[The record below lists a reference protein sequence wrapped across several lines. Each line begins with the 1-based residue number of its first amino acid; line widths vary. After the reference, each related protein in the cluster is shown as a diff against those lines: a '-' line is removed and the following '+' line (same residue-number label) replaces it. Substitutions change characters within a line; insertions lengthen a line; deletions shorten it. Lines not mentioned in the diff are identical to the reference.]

1 MARNRNKKAKN
12 LVLYRDYR
20 VTLFSYSRS
29 QKIGGQKYGKK
40 NEVVRCVR
48 QQTIATYEV
57 GDDFLVDVVLDVK
70 ELMYSYW
77 LYHKEYGVKVRYVQ
91 VPKIYMND
99 DGDTIINIA
108 KPEDVENYFNPEA
121 WKENKKHYTDNYILV

>member
-1 MARNRNKKAKN
+1 MAKN
-12 LVLYRDYR
+12 
-20 VTLFSYSRS
+20 
-29 QKIGGQKYGKK
+29 K
-40 NEVVRCVR
+40 EVVRCVR

-57 GDDFLVDVVLDVK
+57 GDDFLVDVVCDVK
-70 ELMYSYW
+70 EQVYDYW
-77 LYHKEYGVKVRYVQ
+77 LYHKDCGVKVLYVQ

>member
-1 MARNRNKKAKN
+1 MA
-12 LVLYRDYR
+12 
-20 VTLFSYSRS
+20 
-29 QKIGGQKYGKK
+29 KK

-57 GDDFLVDVVLDVK
+57 GDDFLVDVVLDGQ
-70 ELMYSYW
+70 MYDYW
-77 LYHKEYGVKVRYVQ
+77 LYHKNCGVKVLYVQ

-121 WKENKKHYTDNYILV
+121 WKENKKHYTDNYMV

>member
-1 MARNRNKKAKN
+1 MA
-12 LVLYRDYR
+12 
-20 VTLFSYSRS
+20 
-29 QKIGGQKYGKK
+29 KK

-57 GDDFLVDVVLDVK
+57 GDDFLVDVVCDVK
-70 ELMYSYW
+70 EQMYNYW
-77 LYHKEYGVKVRYVQ
+77 LYHKNCGVKVLYVQ